1 MTTMEPTT
9 RRLVVVMVMT
19 PHLKAK
25 LFDDA
30 AMARLHAVA
39 DVREPVLDSF
49 EGARADEA
57 LAAADVL
64 LTGWGCPRVD
74 DAVLARAPR
83 LRAVMHAAGSVKGH
97 LDPVCWERGILVSS
111 AVAANA
117 LPVAEFALAAV
128 LFAGKGVLA
137 LTDDYRTRR
146 DWVHLQR
153 DWPGIGN
160 YRRVVGVVGAS
171 RIGRRL
177 LELLRPFDL
186 QVLLHDPYVDALEAA
201 SLGVCAV
208 GLDELL
214 AASDVV
220 TLHAPA
226 VPATRHMLDRR
237 RLGLMRDGA
246 TLVNTARG
254 SLVDGAALEDE
265 LVSGR
270 LSAFLDVTDPDVPPA
285 SSPLWE
291 LPNVLLTP
299 HVAGAAGNELR
310 RLGDHAVDE
319 VVRFAAGRP
328 LTGEVRAEDLARIA

>member
-1 MTTMEPTT
+1 
-9 RRLVVVMVMT
+9 
-19 PHLKAK
+19 HLPEK
-25 LFDDA
+25 LFDA
-30 AMARLHAVA
+30 AALTRLRSVA
-39 DVREPVLDSF
+39 DVHERVLDSF
-49 EGARADEA
+49 EGAQADEA

-74 DAVLARAPR
+74 AAVLARAPR
-83 LRAVMHAAGSVKGH
+83 VRALMHAAGSVKGH
-97 LDPVCWERGILVSS
+97 VDPVCWERGILVSS

-137 LTDDYRTRR
+137 LTEDYRTRR

-186 QVLLHDPYVDALEAA
+186 QVLLFDPYVDALEAA
-201 SLGVCAV
+201 ALGACGVE
-208 GLDELL
+208 LDELL

-270 LSAFLDVTDPDVPPA
+270 LSAFLDVTDPDVPA
-285 SSPLWE
+285 ATSPLWE

-319 VVRFAAGRP
+319 VVRWVVGRP

>member
-1 MTTMEPTT
+1 
-9 RRLVVVMVMT
+9 MT
-19 PHLKAK
+19 PHLVPK

-30 AMARLHAVA
+30 ALARMREVT
-39 DVREPVLDSF
+39 DVRMPVLETFDT
-49 EGARADEA
+49 EPAPGLLR
-57 LAAADVL
+57 AADVL

-74 DAVLARAPR
+74 DAVLARAPH

-97 LDPVCWERGILVSS
+97 LDPVCWERGIVVSS

-137 LTDDYRTRR
+137 LTEDYRTRR

-186 QVLLHDPYVDALEAA
+186 EVLLHDPYVDALEAA
-201 SLGVCAV
+201 SLGACAV
-208 GLDELL
+208 ELDELL

-254 SLVDGAALEDE
+254 SLVDGAALEAE

-319 VVRFAAGRP
+319 IVRFAAGRP
-328 LTGEVRAEDLARIA
+328 LAGEVRAEDLARIA